1 MSRKYDARSKLED
14 RLGPDVLARLQSMAH
29 EFGTLTKSQTTNF
42 FEPYFPKTT
51 RRKKKNCFSDT
62 KTHLQLSPPPSEQ
75 HSQPPI
81 QSQSCSCSQLPL
93 LQTETQSRSQSLS
106 QLPQLLSQLQTKT
119 ETKPKLPSPPASSRS
134 QNLKPQFSAPQ
145 RPRPRPRLP
154 RQPSHHLYPQ
164 HRDRLHSNR
173 YLLDTVRFE
182 RGQFGFYIDPAR
194 YAVKQRQVGP
204 LGRGRRRKVVAGV
217 DKDGNIITAWVG
229 VDSKAKGSRTKDGE
243 MVTIPEAYA
252 EGALGGG
259 GGGGYRYGP
268 GGGGGPGDGGGGP
281 GGYGPGGGGG
291 PGGPG
296 DGFGNGQG
304 GPGQAPGVGG
314 AAAAAAAARRNQESS
329 VVGGPGAINNT
340 PDATSPD
347 GISQAPPKAPIG
359 QVAGKDNAARG
370 RQKKPLHWAKVP
382 MNLVTNSFWPSL
394 DENNV
399 RLDEQEI
406 DDLFGVDVVE
416 RFQIAAAEVR
426 PEVLPHKRKH
436 NVNILLANLKMS
448 SDEIKDVVR
457 RPTYK
462 ELDGEVLQA
471 LLLVCPT
478 VEEEQLLAQNDN
490 IRAEVDRTDAFM
502 MELAELKGLRGKVL
516 CALSAKTFND
526 EAVDVIRNMDTFA
539 MIPVEV
545 MNSHK
550 LARVLESILALGNFL
565 NSGTG
570 RGGAHGFK
578 LEALAMLSTVKDA
591 KGHTLLDYLVAM
603 LTRDSPGLLPLDDMP
618 TLARSKELSLEAIG
632 EEVQSLLDSVTNVS
646 EQIKQIG
653 DDATL
658 TAFKA
663 EMEVF
668 AEEASKVREEI
679 VSLRGLM
686 MQKLESMMLHF
697 GERNKKSRGR
707 QEDVLRT
714 LHEFTVD
721 VDGALA
727 RLKEQQERIRK
738 QAAKAESQ
746 RTGNVVNSGAVAAN
760 NFSPGYIGD
769 EDANGVDH
777 QDDEDDHT

>member
-1 MSRKYDARSKLED
+1 MKRFNFLPDLIFLLRHCVCFWYAFGPAFACDAKF
-14 RLGPDVLARLQSMAH
+14 A
-29 EFGTLTKSQTTNF
+29 
-42 FEPYFPKTT
+42 
-51 RRKKKNCFSDT
+51 
-62 KTHLQLSPPPSEQ
+62 
-75 HSQPPI
+75 
-81 QSQSCSCSQLPL
+81 
-93 LQTETQSRSQSLS
+93 
-106 QLPQLLSQLQTKT
+106 
-119 ETKPKLPSPPASSRS
+119 
-134 QNLKPQFSAPQ
+134 
-145 RPRPRPRLP
+145 
-154 RQPSHHLYPQ
+154 
-164 HRDRLHSNR
+164 
-173 YLLDTVRFE
+173 VRFE

-229 VDSKAKGSRTKDGE
+229 VDSKTKGSRTKDGE

-259 GGGGYRYGP
+259 GHGY
-268 GGGGGPGDGGGGP
+268 
-281 GGYGPGGGGG
+281 GYGPGGGGG
-291 PGGPG
+291 PGGGPG
-296 DGFGNGQG
+296 DGSAGPGYGPGGGGGNGSG
-304 GPGQAPGVGG
+304 DGSGPGMGPGQGPGVGG
-314 AAAAAAAARRNQESS
+314 AAAAAAAARKNQESS
-329 VVGGPGAINNT
+329 LVGGPGAINNADGT
-340 PDATSPD
+340 APD
-347 GISQAPPKAPIG
+347 GTPAAPKAPVG
-359 QVAGKDNAARG
+359 QVAGKDNEARG

-382 MNLVTNSFWPSL
+382 MNLVSNSFWPTL

-436 NVNILLANLKMS
+436 NINILLANLKMS
-448 SDEIKDVVR
+448 AEDIKDVVR

-462 ELDGEVLQA
+462 DMEAQTLQA

-478 VEEEQLLAQNDN
+478 LEEEQLLAQNAN
-490 IRAEVDRTDAFM
+490 IRNEVDRTDAFM
-502 MELAELKGLRGKVL
+502 MDLADLKGLRGKIL

-545 MNSHK
+545 MNSEK
-550 LARVLESILALGNFL
+550 LSRVLESILALGNFL

-591 KGHTLLDYLVAM
+591 KGNTLLDYLIYM
-603 LTRDSPGLLPLDDMP
+603 LERDNPGLLPLDDMP

-658 TAFKA
+658 GAFKA

-686 MQKLESMMLHF
+686 MQKLQSMMQHF
-697 GERNKKSRGR
+697 GERNKASRGR
-707 QEDVLRT
+707 QEDVLRM

-721 VDGALA
+721 IDTGLA
-727 RLKEQQERIRK
+727 RAKEQRERMRK
-738 QAAKAESQ
+738 QAAKAESK
-746 RTGNVVNSGAVAAN
+746 RTGNNTMESSASVPPAPPSFVT
-760 NFSPGYIGD
+760 D
-769 EDANGVDH
+769 DDTNGVTDSTV
-777 QDDEDDHT
+777 DEEE